1 MRTRTV
7 DRKIKKELL
16 KKVKKDVK
24 DLIKQFET
32 EKKELLIIFG
42 LVVTQLL
49 NIKEFEEKE
58 DFGVVGKSIT
68 TIYTKMKNDLGRL
81 CSEIKLRK
89 EDVEKMALIK
99 QHIAIMTRSVIMEKF
114 DNLCEQEKK
123 IVKESGEKLQT
134 AAELGIP
141 QQWIDFFY
149 NIEIVSEC
157 MKDCVDSAVFTL
169 KEKYYMKRYITYSNK
184 YIKFIENEI

>member
-58 DFGVVGKSIT
+58 DFGVVGKSLT

-81 CSEIKLRK
+81 YSEIKLRK

-99 QHIAIMTRSVIMEKF
+99 QHIAITTRSVIMEKF
-114 DNLCEQEKK
+114 NNLCEQEKK

-134 AAELGIP
+134 AEELGIP

>member
-99 QHIAIMTRSVIMEKF
+99 QHIAITTRSVIMEKF

-184 YIKFIENEI
+184 YLKFIENEI